1 MRLAWR
7 DVPPLL
13 LQFLIGGV
21 VVSGISALST
31 LCSPKDAA
39 LVYALPI
46 TYIPIL
52 VYVWRHARKQDC
64 ALILSNLVGQ
74 NLAGNAMLLLFCL
87 ALYFLVS
94 SRTPSYAPAQAAG
107 AEEEDCPKSSGSIMS
122 KQALWIFIVISL
134 FFMAVPMKMYW
145 DWVCTKQDAACAV
158 QDARCVLG

>member
-94 SRTPSYAPAQAAG
+94 ARTPVYSPSE
-107 AEEEDCPKSSGSIMS
+107 AETEAEDCPKSSGSIMS
-122 KQALWIFIVISL
+122 KSALWVYIVISL

-145 DWVCTKQDAACAV
+145 DWVCTKQDAACAL